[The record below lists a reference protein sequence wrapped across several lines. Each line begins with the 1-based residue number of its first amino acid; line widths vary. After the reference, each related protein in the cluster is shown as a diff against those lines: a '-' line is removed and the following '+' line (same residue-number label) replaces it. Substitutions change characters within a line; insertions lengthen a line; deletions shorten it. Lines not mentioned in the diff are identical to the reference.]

1 MPTRS
6 TGFCSGRRKRSPA
19 SWCVT
24 PSVASS
30 GAFLYV
36 DQAHEETESEPGSN
50 VVTKRFDRDD
60 HRRDRDR
67 RTGRLGAHASGRAG
81 ARGARRP
88 GAGVFAAAGR
98 RHLDIHCTSTFTAA
112 PSTTATAAPVHEE
125 DAVPR
130 IGVTE
135 LKAMVQ
141 RGEVTVIDVRDDN
154 AYRMGH
160 IPGSLHIPFAR
171 IEGEVGSIPKTK
183 PIVTVCT

>member
-1 MPTRS
+1 MKKQNQNQDPT
-6 TGFCSGRRKRSPA
+6 
-19 SWCVT
+19 
-24 PSVASS
+24 SS
-30 GAFLYV
+30 RNALIVMTIGVIAIAALVGWALTRQVEPELAAPV
-36 DQAHEETESEPGSN
+36 DQAPVSSQPP
-50 VVTKRFDRDD
+50 VVD
-60 HRRDRDR
+60 
-67 RTGRLGAHASGRAG
+67 
-81 ARGARRP
+81 
-88 GAGVFAAAGR
+88 
-98 RHLDIHCTSTFTAA
+98 TSTFTAA